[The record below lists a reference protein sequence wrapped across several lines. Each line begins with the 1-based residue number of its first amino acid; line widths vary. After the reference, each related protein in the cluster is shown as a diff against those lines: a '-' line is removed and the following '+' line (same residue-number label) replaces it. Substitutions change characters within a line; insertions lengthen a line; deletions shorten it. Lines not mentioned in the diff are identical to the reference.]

1 MIKNK
6 TKSAP
11 YYNIGQLRV
20 DYWNKLKIETAELAR
35 CRKGSANE
43 KRHKQ
48 ATKELIKDLKGVECF
63 FASPGI
69 GRIRRLEMAFSAHEH
84 ASLSH
89 MAAETTKQLVGNS
102 YRSNPDF
109 LDHDEHSIES
119 VEEHEQYNGVSKNY
133 FEVMFVDD
141 ISEQEEINLQQN
153 IRALRTP
160 HDKFTYGVVV
170 QRSFQDAMI
179 ALLFNHNIQAV
190 VVRYAPPYHS
200 KGIASLIKPYIQP
213 VTKLDFSSKSETDLG
228 PIIGELTKQFR
239 PELDTYYVTDTSLG
253 HLKDSTIKSLYNFC
267 ILPLAAFL
275 KF

>member
-35 CRKGSANE
+35 CHKGSANE

-69 GRIRRLEMAFSAHEH
+69 ARIQRLEKAFSVHEH

-89 MAAETTKQLVGNS
+89 MAAETTKQLVGDS

-109 LDHDEHSIES
+109 LDHDEHS
-119 VEEHEQYNGVSKNY
+119 
-133 FEVMFVDD
+133 
-141 ISEQEEINLQQN
+141 
-153 IRALRTP
+153 
-160 HDKFTYGVVV
+160 
-170 QRSFQDAMI
+170 
-179 ALLFNHNIQAV
+179 
-190 VVRYAPPYHS
+190 
-200 KGIASLIKPYIQP
+200 
-213 VTKLDFSSKSETDLG
+213 
-228 PIIGELTKQFR
+228 
-239 PELDTYYVTDTSLG
+239 
-253 HLKDSTIKSLYNFC
+253 
-267 ILPLAAFL
+267 
-275 KF
+275 